1 MTPSKSLVDG
11 AAPVSDRLYLPILL
25 FVGLGGGAYLV
36 VAIWAGWQDVT
47 AALSS
52 LGLGLAAVG
61 LGASTLNYLLR
72 FSRWLVICRSLK
84 ISVPWRW
91 NLRVY
96 LAGLALTASP
106 GKVGETVRSAFLFRY
121 GVPVATSLAAFFV
134 DRLADVVGVL
144 LLTALTASTGIHWA
158 YGALALAALAAGFI
172 VARFGIALSGWFLR
186 LSPGRPRLQ
195 KVFNWI
201 RTASVHVGEA
211 WRTRRIPLFVA
222 IAMVAY
228 GLQGAIFARYVTSL
242 WPAIDPIT
250 AFHFF
255 LVSTLAG
262 AASTLPGGL
271 GAMEAS
277 LIALL
282 VHEGMP
288 LALATSA
295 TIGIRLVTLWFG
307 IFIGVCFLGSLRKIN
322 AERLEAN
329 DTT

>member
-1 MTPSKSLVDG
+1 MSRSFIRTP
-11 AAPVSDRLYLPILL
+11 APISERLYVPVLF
-25 FVGLGGGAYLV
+25 FVGLGGAAYLA
-36 VAIWAGWQDVT
+36 VAIWAGWRDVT

-52 LGLGLAAVG
+52 LGWALAVLG

-72 FSRWLVICRSLK
+72 FVRWLVICRALTL
-84 ISVPWRW
+84 SVPWRW
-91 NLRVY
+91 NLKIY

-106 GKVGETVRSAFLFRY
+106 GKIGETVRSAFLLPY
-121 GVPVATSLAAFFV
+121 GVPVATSLAAFFM

-144 LLTALTASTGIHWA
+144 LLAALTASTDTRWA
-158 YGALALAALAAGFI
+158 YGVLALAALAAGFV
-172 VARFGIALSGWFLR
+172 VARFGTALGERILR
-186 LSPGRPRLQ
+186 LSHRSSRMHR
-195 KVFNWI
+195 VFTWL
-201 RTASVHVGEA
+201 RTAAVHVGDA
-211 WRTRRIPLFVA
+211 WCMRRILLFVA

-228 GLQGAIFARYVTSL
+228 GLQGAVFARYATSL
-242 WPAIDPIT
+242 WPAIDSTT

-255 LVSTLAG
+255 LISTLAG

-282 VHEGMP
+282 VREGMP

-307 IFIGVCFLGSLRKIN
+307 ILIGVCFLGTLRKTN
-322 AERLEAN
+322 TERFEAN
-329 DTT
+329 NPT